1 MSGRSEAAGTK
12 SWLHVLNMIPTRFK
26 AMILAAGR
34 GERMRPLTDVLPK
47 PLLRAG
53 GKSLIE
59 YHLENLAR
67 AGFAEIVINHAHLG
81 QMIEAALGN
90 GERYG
95 VNIRY
100 SHEPV
105 ALETAGGIAQA
116 LPIITV
122 NPLVAL
128 RERPFLVINAD
139 IYCEMDFSTLLPVL
153 RANAMP
159 SPDGDLAHLVLVDNP
174 AHHPGGDFAL
184 DSRPESCFQEKTC
197 SPSVA
202 SASISPKL
210 FEGIVAGFGS
220 QARTAAGAGDI
231 PWKSRRATLS
241 GIWADIGTP
250 ERLRQID
257 LELSTAGAP
266 TGSPAASS

>member
-1 MSGRSEAAGTK
+1 
-12 SWLHVLNMIPTRFK
+12 MIPIRFK

-53 GKSLIE
+53 GKALIE

-67 AGFAEIVINHAHLG
+67 AGFAEIIVNHAHLG
-81 QMIEAALGN
+81 HLIEAALDN

-100 SHEPV
+100 SPEPV
-105 ALETAGGIAQA
+105 ALETAGGITRA
-116 LPIITV
+116 LPIIAGQSLGDTG
-122 NPLVAL
+122 
-128 RERPFLVINAD
+128 ERPFLVINAD
-139 IYCEMDFSTLLPVL
+139 IYCEMDFSTLVPKLEQM
-153 RANAMP
+153 NA

-184 DSRPESCFQEKTC
+184 DRGGRIVLSGKNMLTFSG
-197 SPSVA
+197 
-202 SASISPKL
+202 IGIYHPKL
-210 FEGIVAGFGS
+210 FEGIVAGSVAKLAPLLG
-220 QARTAAGAGDI
+220 QAIDLGKAGGQHY
-231 PWKSRRATLS
+231 RGT
-241 GIWADIGTP
+241 WADIGTP

-266 TGSPAASS
+266 ADSPAASS

>member
-1 MSGRSEAAGTK
+1 
-12 SWLHVLNMIPTRFK
+12 
-26 AMILAAGR
+26 MILAAGR
-34 GERMRPLTDVLPK
+34 GERMRPLTDMLPK

-53 GKSLIE
+53 GKALIE

-67 AGFAEIVINHAHLG
+67 AGFAEIIINHAHLG
-81 QMIEAALGN
+81 HLIEAALGN

-105 ALETAGGIAQA
+105 ALETAGGITQA
-116 LPIITV
+116 LPIITGQ
-122 NPLVAL
+122 PAGGTGG
-128 RERPFLVINAD
+128 RPFLVINAD
-139 IYCEMDFSTLLPVL
+139 IYCEMDFSTLVPKLEQM
-153 RANAMP
+153 NA

-184 DSRPESCFQEKTC
+184 DRGRIVLSGENMLTFSGIGIYR
-197 SPSVA
+197 
-202 SASISPKL
+202 PKL
-210 FEGIVAGFGS
+210 FEGIVAGSVAKLAPLLG
-220 QARTAAGAGDI
+220 QAIALGKAGGQHY
-231 PWKSRRATLS
+231 RGT
-241 GIWADIGTP
+241 WADIGTP

-266 TGSPAASS
+266 AGSPAASS